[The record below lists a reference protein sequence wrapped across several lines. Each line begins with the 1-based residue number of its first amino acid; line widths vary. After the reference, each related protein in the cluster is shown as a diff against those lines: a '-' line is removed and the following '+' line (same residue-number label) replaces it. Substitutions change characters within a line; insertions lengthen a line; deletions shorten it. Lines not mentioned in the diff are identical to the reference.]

1 MALCRPLLGLVLLLG
16 LALDGEAGS
25 SVHTVFPTECTRY
38 FTWQSMGMMLSHRL
52 AGQPGPLTRI
62 MSCTHEELEAMS
74 PEERNIC
81 PTHVAP
87 SYTVHPRT
95 GDIYSAY
102 NKPVAVIDW
111 LARTEV
117 KEEYVLIID
126 ADMIMLTPFL
136 PDEVGAS
143 RGWAV
148 SAYFSYMK
156 GVNNELALKHVP
168 EVTPRNDTLAGPRG
182 RRGDMVGGFTL
193 MHSEDLR
200 RVAPLWLKYSEDVRF
215 DPDAW
220 TLSGD
225 HYSVNKGDR
234 PWISEMYGYSYAASK
249 SDVWHHVDHSAMLY
263 PGYNVKVLPKVLHY
277 GLKIEVPNTPWVFD
291 KHYHYDFDAMMCPP
305 WDLNDPPA
313 GKKGGLFPRTP
324 HPDSF
329 KGSDSDVLRDLLAI
343 QTVVVLNAAF
353 CERHEKACPP
363 SEQLSTECAAAR
375 STLDALQRR
384 MKEQVDRMPD
394 PCRNSDTRC
403 EGWAKA
409 GECQKNEGWMAD
421 YCSLACAGCKPKSPP
436 ARPGTK
442 APVLTD
448 GEGAGL
454 KKGGGVGLLR
464 GATDAG
470 VLAAK
475 DTAKDAGAATADAA
489 KDAGAGATD
498 AAKNVATGAVDA
510 AKDAVTGAV
519 DAAKE
524 STVGVVD
531 AAKDTATG
539 AVDAAKDAAANI
551 ATAAEDAV
559 SGGDSGGA
567 VPAERVERLRARC
580 TRQPHW
586 SMGAVK
592 ACLAA
597 ASKGREY
604 QHPSEASRGAGVG
617 SETVR
622 TLGER
627 TRRLVAGAG
636 QSTAGAAGS
645 VLHTPGILGF
655 VVWAL
660 VLLVL
665 LASLP
670 RVRKSLATPV
680 ALGNRT
686 FFGRRGDKSG
696 RSE

>member
-1 MALCRPLLGLVLLLG
+1 MALCRPLLGLMLLLG

-111 LARTEV
+111 LARTEI

-421 YCSLACAGCKPKSPP
+421 YCSLACAGCKPKTPP

-470 VLAAK
+470 VLAGK
-475 DTAKDAGAATADAA
+475 DTAKDAGAAT
-489 KDAGAGATD
+489 
-498 AAKNVATGAVDA
+498 
-510 AKDAVTGAV
+510 
-519 DAAKE
+519 
-524 STVGVVD
+524 
-531 AAKDTATG
+531 
-539 AVDAAKDAAANI
+539 
-551 ATAAEDAV
+551 DAV